1 MCQRKENE
9 PVMSYWFRQL
19 VEKPTPFIALCC
31 MAAAV
36 YVYNDMQRSNDRNS
50 ELQLQTAE
58 TLGKVSSQLDLI
70 NTRLEHLERE
80 HEAARTSPRSG
91 GL

>member
-9 PVMSYWFRQL
+9 PIASFWFRQL

-36 YVYNDMQRSNDRNS
+36 YVYNDMQRSNDRNAD
-50 ELQLQTAE
+50 LQLQTAE
-58 TLGKVSSQLDLI
+58 TLGKVSSQLEII
-70 NTRLEHLERE
+70 NSRLEHLERE
-80 HEAARTSPRSG
+80 HEAARSTNRNA